1 MKIIKNVR
9 LNNEKPKTPK
19 AYPHWNQHLLEG
31 VSTLRMACET
41 AIMDTA
47 REVGIPWNGRF
58 CYGINFA
65 DHVAQIGDIVVVPTT
80 SDGNVFYVETQDV
93 VENVD
98 GDVHKF
104 LCEDKVI
111 AIKNHD
117 KWVFNLNGEKS
128 YEELKQMVDNDL
140 WVENI
145 KEKSAAIIAEE
156 AELFATNVKNKL
168 KALGD
173 VSCFGLNE
181 DDDGAAYF
189 GFKINGTDF
198 FQYVKP

>member
-1 MKIIKNVR
+1 
-9 LNNEKPKTPK
+9 
-19 AYPHWNQHLLEG
+19 
-31 VSTLRMACET
+31 MACET

-47 REVGIPWNGRF
+47 QEVGTPWTGRF
-58 CYGINFA
+58 CYGIEFA

-104 LCEDKVI
+104 LCEGKVI

-117 KWVFNLNGEKS
+117 MWVFNFNGEKS

-140 WVENI
+140 WVEGI

-156 AELFATNVKNKL
+156 AKLFATNVKNKL

-173 VSCFGLNE
+173 VSCFGLDE
-181 DDDGAAYF
+181 DDDGATYF
-189 GFKINGTDF
+189 RFKINGTDF
-198 FQYVKP
+198 AQYVKP